1 MYLVLL
7 FLFRSTNN
15 VREAFMKVSI
25 FTLAALVALA
35 GHGFAQTGFASY
47 YSNTDL
53 SFTSPGALK
62 FGLYGC
68 DNPAVLTYL
77 HQPDFSFVWTDA
89 TGRWNDF
96 TRWGAFLG
104 LPHVGFGAIKTKA
117 GGASITDY
125 RLSVSFG
132 DRATSVGL
140 GYGWTGGDKALF
152 GRSNLFALGSLFRP
166 DPHVSI
172 GVVGTTATSGD
183 HSEVVADLG
192 MRPMGDELVTLFA
205 DYGIRSKQSLRN
217 GNWSVGAAVE
227 FLPGI
232 RLTGRYFDTK
242 SFALGLGFSFGRS
255 SISTQAT
262 FDKDGNHA
270 FNTYAIRLG
279 AYDRTVL
286 TRLMKRD
293 HYVELNLFGQV
304 KYRRFVLFDEGSTLS
319 YLLSVI
325 KAAREDETVAGIAV
339 NTSGMQASRE
349 MLWELREE
357 LKSFKMTGKK
367 VVVFIDRPSMDEY
380 HFATVAD
387 RIVLDPDGVLV
398 LPGYATGRT
407 FLKGTLEKL
416 GIGYDEWRFFKYK
429 SANENLSREKM
440 SDADREQRQK
450 LVDDFYRLAKA
461 DICGGRNISSEA
473 FDTLVNDD
481 VLFLPQDA
489 VEKKLADTLGRWEE
503 VKTMVER
510 LEGERKSFIESRSL
524 QAFNL
529 PVDNKWGEPPKIAV
543 IYALGVCAMDE
554 GISARSLS
562 KIVTAVADDPRVK
575 AIVLRV
581 DSPGGDG
588 MASDYVAE
596 ALRKATKSKPVI
608 VSQGAVAASGGY
620 WLSMYADTIV
630 AAPNTIT
637 GSIGVIGG
645 WLYNKE
651 LKGKLGM
658 TTDLVKAGTH
668 ADLGFGFTVPLLGVG
683 LPDRNL
689 NDGERAKVELAI
701 KAFYREFVGK
711 VATGRRT
718 TTDKIE
724 SIAEGRVWSG
734 NDGKTIGLVDQL
746 GGLEVAIQIAK
757 RKAGIGLRDDVEIV
771 EMPKPGLI
779 DFSRFIPRLPGME
792 NGVEDDPLVAQ
803 LKFRL
808 KHNGLPLPMMSLDE
822 LEPVTK

>member
-1 MYLVLL
+1 MKISIYVL
-7 FLFRSTNN
+7 T
-15 VREAFMKVSI
+15 
-25 FTLAALVALA
+25 ALILLSAT
-35 GHGFAQTGFASY
+35 GFAQTSFPSY
-47 YSNTDL
+47 YSNSDL
-53 SFTSPGALK
+53 SLTSPGALK
-62 FGLYGC
+62 FGLYGY

-77 HQPDFSFVWTDA
+77 HQPDFSFMWTDS
-89 TGRWNDF
+89 TGKGNAF
-96 TRWGAFLG
+96 NKWGAFLG
-104 LPHVGFGAIKTKA
+104 FPNFGFGAIKTKME
-117 GGASITDY
+117 GGSVIDY

-132 DRATSVGL
+132 DRATSFGL
-140 GYGWTGGDKALF
+140 GYGFTGGDKALF
-152 GRSNLFALGSLFRP
+152 GRSNLFTLGSLFRP
-166 DPHVSI
+166 DPHVSVGI
-172 GVVGTTATSGD
+172 VGTTATSGD
-183 HSEVVADLG
+183 HSEAVFDLG
-192 MRPMGDELVTLFA
+192 LRPMGNEVVTLFA
-205 DYGIRSKQSLRN
+205 DYGIRNKQSVKD
-217 GNWSVGAAVE
+217 GNWSAGAAVE

-242 SFALGLGFSFGRS
+242 TVAFGLDVGFGRAS
-255 SISTQAT
+255 VSTKTT
-262 FDKDGNHA
+262 FDGDGNHA
-270 FNTYAIRLG
+270 FNTYGVRLG

-286 TRLMKRD
+286 SKLMKGD
-293 HYVELNLFGQV
+293 HYVEVNLFGQV
-304 KYRRFVLFDEGSTLS
+304 KYQRFVLFDEGNTLS
-319 YLLSVI
+319 HLLSVI
-325 KAAREDETVAGIAV
+325 KAAREDETIGGIAI

-357 LKSFKMTGKK
+357 LKNLRSAGKK
-367 VVVFIDRPSMDEY
+367 VVIFIDRPSMDEY

-387 RIVLDPDGVLV
+387 RIVLDPDGLLL

-429 SANENLSREKM
+429 SATESLSREKM

-461 DICGGRNISSEA
+461 DICEGRSISSEE
-473 FDTLVNDD
+473 FDGMVNDD

-489 VEKKLADTLGRWEE
+489 VEKKLVDTLGRWDE

-510 LEGERKSFIESRSL
+510 LEGRKKSLVRPGSL

-529 PVDNKWGEPPKIAV
+529 PIDNTWGEPPRIAV
-543 IYALGVCAMDE
+543 IYALGLCAMDE
-554 GISARSLS
+554 GINARSLS
-562 KIVTAVADDPRVK
+562 KVVKAAADDARVK

-596 ALRKATKSKPVI
+596 ALRKAKKNKPVI

-651 LKGKLGM
+651 LKEKLGM
-658 TTDLVKAGTH
+658 TTDLVKAGAH
-668 ADLGFGFTVPLLGVG
+668 ADLGFGFTLPLLGVG

-689 NDGERAKVELAI
+689 NENERAKAELAI
-701 KAFYREFVGK
+701 KAFYKEFVGK

-718 TTDKIE
+718 TKDKIE

-734 NDGKTIGLVDQL
+734 TDGKTVGLVDQL
-746 GGLEVAIQIAK
+746 GGLEVAIRIAK
-757 RKAGIGLRDDVEIV
+757 HKAGIAPSDEVEIV
-771 EMPKPGLI
+771 EMPKPGWI
-779 DFSRFIPRLPGME
+779 DLSSFIPRLVGIE
-792 NGVEDDPLVAQ
+792 AGIQDDPLIEQ

-808 KHNGLPLPMMSLDE
+808 QHNGLPLPMMPLDE